1 MVNSMLYTMLRSVL
15 DSLDWRGIALK
26 AVLAIVVV
34 VLVVT
39 LVTHLYRLPRDIV
52 EAKFKRSAGIELNAP
67 VVNKF
72 LCRRCYSNY
81 YAVKYLPKDKDES
94 YYYELH
100 LPQGYSRRQ
109 KRKGFPRSFIHVPG
123 FIIETDNPY
132 TLWSLLEGI
141 SEAKGI
147 DVVMSNKSDKVFV
160 EPSNGAEISRMLPGD
175 MVSDRMSAILNN
187 GSISEGNKEALCVVM
202 QEWLW
207 FKNEVLEK

>member
-1 MVNSMLYTMLRSVL
+1 MLRSVL
-15 DSLDWRGIALK
+15 SSIDWWGIALK
-26 AVLAIVVV
+26 VVLFVAVL

-39 LVTHLYRLPRDIV
+39 LVTYLCRLPMNIM
-52 EAKFKRSAGIELNAP
+52 EGKFKRSAGIDLNAA

-72 LCRRCYSNY
+72 LCRKCYNNS

-109 KRKGFPRSFIHVPG
+109 KRKGFPSSFIHVPG

-141 SEAKGI
+141 SEAKDI
-147 DVVMSNKSDKVFV
+147 DVVMSNKSDKMFV
-160 EPSNGAEISRMLPGD
+160 EPTNEAEISRMLPGN

-187 GSISEGNKEALCVVM
+187 PSISESDKEALCVVM

-207 FKNEVLEK
+207 FKSKVLEK

>member
-1 MVNSMLYTMLRSVL
+1 MLRSVL
-15 DSLDWRGIALK
+15 GSIDWLGIALK
-26 AVLAIVVV
+26 VVLSIAVL

-39 LVTHLYRLPRDIV
+39 LVTYLCRLPMNIM
-52 EAKFKRSAGIELNAP
+52 EGKFKRSAGIELNAA
-67 VVNKF
+67 VVNRF
-72 LCRRCYSNY
+72 LCRKSYNNS

-109 KRKGFPRSFIHVPG
+109 KREGFPCSFIHVPG

-132 TLWSLLEGI
+132 ILWSLLEGI
-141 SEAKGI
+141 SKAKDI

-160 EPSNGAEISRMLPGD
+160 EPSNEAEISRMLPGG
-175 MVSDRMSAILNN
+175 MVSDKMSAILNN
-187 GSISEGNKEALCVVM
+187 DSIPEDKKEALCVTT

-207 FKNEVLEK
+207 FKSKVLEK